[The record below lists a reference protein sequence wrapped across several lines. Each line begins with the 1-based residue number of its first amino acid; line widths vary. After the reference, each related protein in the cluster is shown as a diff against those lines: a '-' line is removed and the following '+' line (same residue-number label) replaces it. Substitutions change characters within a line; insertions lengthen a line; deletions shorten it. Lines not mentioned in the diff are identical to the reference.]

1 MPAGGGHAAII
12 GLGCVIGGDTRHVED
27 VADRC
32 ADGLL
37 RVALDYRVSVANA
50 VLAVDEQ
57 EDAERRAGGSHGKKG
72 EECALDELEIARLLG
87 KLPCART
94 TSPWTETNTQR
105 GRARDAPDREDD
117 LEGREAQEQ
126 K

>member
-12 GLGCVIGGDTRHVED
+12 GLGCVIGGDTRHFEH

-37 RVALDYRVSVANA
+37 RVALDYRVPVANG

-57 EDAERRAGGSHGKKG
+57 EDAERRAGGSHGNTG
-72 EECALDELEIARLLG
+72 EECELVALEMASLLG
-87 KLPCART
+87 KLACDVPPPAGQERSEARSVGKECVRT
-94 TSPWTETNTQR
+94 
-105 GRARDAPDREDD
+105 GRSV
-117 LEGREAQEQ
+117 
-126 K
+126 